1 MSTPL
6 RFDRLTIADK
16 LYYERVKKVLDKS
29 KHPGF
34 LGREVVFRCAERG
47 VVIVAALDDQ
57 DVGVVLVDHKHTLGT
72 LSVIPGARKH
82 GVGGALVREARPF
95 ARFVKAIA
103 DRVGYFERLGYRP
116 CGAPTIG
123 AAGKMLTQLMERV
136 DDDAFHAEGA
146 PIVVS
151 LSPIEPELKSETATD
166 RRKREDAERRDAKE
180 AKTNRLRELSLLE
193 LIPELT
199 PHHRPPEH
207 LRSWCEIIERAS
219 SNAVRAMCS
228 IPIRHYKT
236 ETTVHGIVYLLL
248 KHPDWRII
256 FLTHSAEAANKWG
269 KRIRQIAEATTVG
282 PTTDWNTIAEWRNAA
297 GGGVVVMSADQSK
310 IGYDCDALIVDDP
323 LDELHGRTTRRFAS
337 RRRSDRDVT
346 RRAA

>member
-180 AKTNRLRELSLLE
+180 AKTNRLRELSLLNLSPNSRHTTGRPSTYAHGARSSSE
-193 LIPELT
+193 
-199 PHHRPPEH
+199 HRPTPSGQCA
-207 LRSWCEIIERAS
+207 RSPSVITKRKRRYTGS
-219 SNAVRAMCS
+219 STC
-228 IPIRHYKT
+228 
-236 ETTVHGIVYLLL
+236 
-248 KHPDWRII
+248 
-256 FLTHSAEAANKWG
+256 
-269 KRIRQIAEATTVG
+269 
-282 PTTDWNTIAEWRNAA
+282 
-297 GGGVVVMSADQSK
+297 
-310 IGYDCDALIVDDP
+310 C
-323 LDELHGRTTRRFAS
+323 
-337 RRRSDRDVT
+337 
-346 RRAA
+346 